1 MSLPVKNMKAAIL
14 VELQKPLIIDEVQLP
29 ESLSCGQVL
38 VKIAFSGIC
47 GSQLGEID
55 GAKGPDNYLPH
66 LLGHEASGH
75 VIETGPSV
83 KKVKA
88 GDHVVLHW
96 MKGSGIESDPP
107 QYTWQGKKLNAG
119 WITTFNEYAIV
130 SENRLTP
137 VSLEVDGKIA
147 ALFGCAVT
155 TGLGVVINN
164 ARLKPG
170 ESIVVLG
177 AGGVGL
183 NVIQGAAL
191 TSAHPIIGVDL
202 HDNRLALA
210 QELGASHILNSSN
223 CDLREEVRRIL
234 GPGGADV
241 VVDNTGIPEMIE
253 LAYELTG
260 PKGRVVC
267 VGVPR
272 KAQRISIYSLP
283 LHFGKSLS
291 GSHGGETN
299 PTEDIPRYLRMLNAG
314 KLSLAPLITH
324 EFSLEQ
330 INDAIAMM
338 RSGEIAGRCVIAM
351 NKSTGKSR

>member
-1 MSLPVKNMKAAIL
+1 MSLSIKSMKAAIL
-14 VELQKPLIIDEVQLP
+14 VEQKQPLVIGEIQLP
-29 ESLSCGQVL
+29 ETLYCGQVL

-66 LLGHEASGH
+66 LLGHEASGR
-75 VIETGPSV
+75 VLEVGPGV
-83 KKVKA
+83 KRVKH

-96 MKGSGIESDPP
+96 MKGGGIEAEPP
-107 QYTWQGKKLNAG
+107 AYTWHGKRVNAG
-119 WITTFNEYAIV
+119 WITTFNEYAII

-137 VSLEVDGKIA
+137 IPPTVDGRLA

-164 ARLKPG
+164 AKLKPG
-170 ESIVVLG
+170 ESVVVLG

-191 TSAHPIIGVDL
+191 TSAFPIIGVDI
-202 HDNRLALA
+202 HDNRLELA
-210 QELGASHILNSSN
+210 KQMGATHLLNARN
-223 CDLREEVRRIL
+223 ANLREDIRSII
-234 GPGGADV
+234 GSGGADV
-241 VVDNTGIPEMIE
+241 IVDNTGLPEMIE

-260 PKGRVVC
+260 PKGRVIL

-272 KAQRISIYSLP
+272 KGNNVNLYSLP
-283 LHFGKSLS
+283 LHFGKRLS

-299 PTEDIPRYLRMLNAG
+299 PTEDIPRYLKMLDAG
-314 KLSLAPLITH
+314 KLTLKPLITN
-324 EFSLEQ
+324 EFSLER
-330 INDAIAMM
+330 INEAIAMM
-338 RSGEIAGRCVIAM
+338 RSGEMAGRCVV
-351 NKSTGKSR
+351 SLED